1 MLSAIA
7 TGKRSSGN
15 GGGLSEDDIFEVL
28 SNRRRRYVVHA
39 LKRAQEP
46 VEIADLSTHVTAW
59 EVDIDPEDVRYEDR
73 RNVYS
78 TLQRTHLP
86 KMEEKSLVTIDEEEN
101 LVRPTDRLADLDIYV
116 EVLQSTEIPWSL
128 YYVGLAGIALS
139 LLLAVATGTPGF
151 AALAPIDVGA
161 FIATAFGVSSIVHY
175 VVGKRARLGTSER
188 PPELRQI

>member
-1 MLSAIA
+1 MLSAIT
-7 TGKRSSGN
+7 TGKQSAVN
-15 GGGLSEDDIFEVL
+15 GGDLSEDDIFEVL

-86 KMEEKSLVTIDEEEN
+86 KMEEKNLVTIDEEEN
-101 LVRPTDRLADLDIYV
+101 LVRATDRLEDLDIYV

-151 AALAPIDVGA
+151 ATLAPIDVGA

-175 VVGKRARLGTSER
+175 VVGKRTRLGTSER